1 MFRRAVYKKAK
12 HCITCVYF
20 MSPLKHWRSLAV
32 ITHNGAFWWYYST
45 SFFWFFIVK
54 NSLMRVFL
62 SSMELLMFGLGFNNS
77 DTELYNAHTISVSL
91 GLRNQTALQHSL
103 TGSVLRN
110 CSSGFFFPL
119 AGTDSVMHPKCCKT
133 NSLYF
138 QKLWW
143 PHKWVQNLWYNI
155 FQVASISAKN
165 LSEFRLHVTYL
176 RYNLHSMCKPESIY
190 ISIFP
195 WGKVQKFYCDETN
208 CRWPCVEHYVSR
220 ARKSWMHIPECTR
233 NQYTYYIF

>member
-20 MSPLKHWRSLAV
+20 MSPLKHWRSLTV

-110 CSSGFFFPL
+110 CSSFFFFFLWL
-119 AGTDSVMHPKCCKT
+119 ALIQWCTLNAAKQIVCISKNCDDHINEFKICDIISFKLPVSVPKIC
-133 NSLYF
+133 L
-138 QKLWW
+138 
-143 PHKWVQNLWYNI
+143 NLGCM
-155 FQVASISAKN
+155 S
-165 LSEFRLHVTYL
+165 
-176 RYNLHSMCKPESIY
+176 
-190 ISIFP
+190 
-195 WGKVQKFYCDETN
+195 
-208 CRWPCVEHYVSR
+208 
-220 ARKSWMHIPECTR
+220 HI
-233 NQYTYYIF
+233 